1 MEAMLAEKEV
11 DIELFKNRDL
21 SCTDED
27 PGYAAEVLPTPV
39 AWSSWSSAGRTDA
52 AHARFNAGEAG
63 LPTLVYNEI
72 AITVYYIQ
80 YDILNSS
87 N

>member
-1 MEAMLAEKEV
+1 MSALSAAEKEVLTPASTSCICTLEVLAAEVVEMEAMLAEKEV

-39 AWSSWSSAGRTDA
+39 AWSS
-52 AHARFNAGEAG
+52 
-63 LPTLVYNEI
+63 
-72 AITVYYIQ
+72 
-80 YDILNSS
+80 
-87 N
+87 